1 MLIRPL
7 ARFCFK
13 HNIRIQEFEEV
24 AKPVRGDPGERVA
37 PVIYRNAQHTFGDDN
52 KGGISTHATINEHI
66 LPY

>member
-1 MLIRPL
+1 MDPKVRSCLWG
-7 ARFCFK
+7 
-13 HNIRIQEFEEV
+13 
-24 AKPVRGDPGERVA
+24 PVNLRKLQSPFAETLRERAA